1 MNTKPIIKIMNE
13 KKISRSD
20 LARKLGVTRQSITNI
35 LKKWECG
42 SEPKIS
48 TLNRW
53 EMALG
58 VKKGSFLIL
67 L

>member
-1 MNTKPIIKIMNE
+1 MDIKPIINIMNTKN
-13 KKISRSD
+13 ISRSD
-20 LARKLGVTRQSITNI
+20 LARKLGVSRQSITDI

-48 TLNRW
+48 TLNKW
-53 EMALG
+53 ESALG
-58 VKKGSFLIL
+58 VGKGSFLKL